1 MQEARLMIVEHST
14 GATSRETVDWHSI
27 DWKKSHKIVDRL
39 QARIVQATKAGKRNK
54 VKALQRILTHS
65 FSGKALAVK
74 RVTENQGKN
83 TPGVDKILW
92 NTPEKKAMAV
102 QELQSRGYTAQPL
115 RRMYLPKPNGKQRP
129 LGIPT
134 MKDRGMQAL
143 YLQALDPIAETQA
156 DTHSYGFRK
165 ERSCAD
171 AITQCYRVLFREDMP
186 TWILEGDIKSCFDT
200 ISHNWLLT
208 HIPMEESILEKWLKA
223 GYMEKS
229 VWHASEDGTPQG
241 GIISPVLAN
250 MTLDGLEKLL
260 REKYPTKGPGGNKGR
275 RSKVHMV
282 RYADDFIIT
291 GSSQKLLE
299 KEVKPLVIGFLQ
311 ERGLELSQEKT
322 KITHIADGFDFLGQ
336 NIRKYNGLL
345 LTRPSKKNVKAF
357 LKDIRETIKGHKQAT
372 AYGLIALLN
381 PKIQGWA
388 NYYRHGA
395 SSKTFV
401 HVDWAINKALWQWAR
416 RRHPKKGT
424 HWIQKRYYCQ
434 IGGQNWCFFGTAKA
448 KDGQAI
454 QKVLCAAAKTPIVR
468 YTKIKGECNPY
479 DPAWKPYLS
488 ERRERKIGATLRSR
502 HQLLKLWK
510 EQEGICP
517 NCNQP
522 ITESTGWHNHH
533 IVHKAKGG
541 SNGTEN
547 RVLVHPN
554 CHRQVHATKG
564 TVSKPCPT

>member
-1 MQEARLMIVEHST
+1 MQEARLMIVEQST

-27 DWKKSHKIVDRL
+27 DWKKAHKIVDRL

-357 LKDIRETIKGHKQAT
+357 LKDIRVRIDSPAQSQNTGMGK
-372 AYGLIALLN
+372 LL
-381 PKIQGWA
+381 P
-388 NYYRHGA
+388 
-395 SSKTFV
+395 
-401 HVDWAINKALWQWAR
+401 AR
-416 RRHPKKGT
+416 RVQQNLCPRRLGHQQSTMAMGKAAAPQERHPLDPEAVLLPNRGPKLVLLRYSKS
-424 HWIQKRYYCQ
+424 KRWSSHPKSAVRSS
-434 IGGQNWCFFGTAKA
+434 QNTNS
-448 KDGQAI
+448 Q
-454 QKVLCAAAKTPIVR
+454 
-468 YTKIKGECNPY
+468 
-479 DPAWKPYLS
+479 
-488 ERRERKIGATLRSR
+488 
-502 HQLLKLWK
+502 
-510 EQEGICP
+510 
-517 NCNQP
+517 
-522 ITESTGWHNHH
+522 
-533 IVHKAKGG
+533 VHKDQRGM
-541 SNGTEN
+541 
-547 RVLVHPN
+547 
-554 CHRQVHATKG
+554 
-564 TVSKPCPT
+564 